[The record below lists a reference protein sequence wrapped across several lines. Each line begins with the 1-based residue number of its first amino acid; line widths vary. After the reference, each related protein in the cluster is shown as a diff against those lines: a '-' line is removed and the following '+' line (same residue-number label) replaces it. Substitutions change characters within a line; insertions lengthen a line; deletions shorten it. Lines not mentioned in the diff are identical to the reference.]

1 MIILEYIFRET
12 GWEDVCWIN
21 FVQDRIQWASLW
33 TWWRMCEF
41 WKLCS
46 MTISLQVVMVSCPSL
61 NAYLTNSNVFQVVHI
76 GHKPSHKARGLVVQ
90 WWVLGQKIFRHS
102 WHFLNIS
109 PALVTSGISI
119 IHGLW
124 NSVKYP
130 PLWTGKLSVLLIL
143 CCSCIS
149 VLCVEKSTNVGWQNH
164 YKTFLGRDIN

>member
-1 MIILEYIFRET
+1 MVMVSY
-12 GWEDVCWIN
+12 G
-21 FVQDRIQWASLW
+21 QLW
-33 TWWRMCEF
+33 SVMVSYGQLW
-41 WKLCS
+41 S
-46 MTISLQVVMVSCPSL
+46 VMVSCPSL
-61 NAYLTNSNVFQVVHI
+61 NAHLTTFNVFQVVHV

-102 WHFLNIS
+102 WYFLNIS
-109 PALVTSGISI
+109 PALVTSGIAI

-149 VLCVEKSTNVGWQNH
+149 VIMCREK
-164 YKTFLGRDIN
+164 YKVWLTESL

>member
-1 MIILEYIFRET
+1 M
-12 GWEDVCWIN
+12 G
-21 FVQDRIQWASLW
+21 SLW
-33 TWWRMCEF
+33 TWWRTCGF
-41 WKLCS
+41 WKAQGIYWIALLLLSSQDGLCS
-46 MTISLQVVMVSCPSL
+46 VIFSLQVVMVSCPSL
-61 NAYLTNSNVFQVVHI
+61 NAHLTNSNVFQVVHI

-102 WHFLNIS
+102 WYFLNIS
-109 PALVTSGISI
+109 PALVTTGIAI
-119 IHGLW
+119 IHGLP

-149 VLCVEKSTNVGWQNH
+149 VLCVEKSTKFGWQNH